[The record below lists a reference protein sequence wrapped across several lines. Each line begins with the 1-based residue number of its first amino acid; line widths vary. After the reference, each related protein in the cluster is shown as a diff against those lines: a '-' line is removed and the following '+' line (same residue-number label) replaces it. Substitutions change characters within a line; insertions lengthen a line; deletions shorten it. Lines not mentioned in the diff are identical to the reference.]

1 MTVAAHGGDIYQNQ
15 ITYDFSVNTNPLPL
29 PEILQKRMAE
39 AAVHSNRYP
48 QYDNVLLR
56 ERLAA
61 LYGFSTEEVV
71 CGNGASE
78 LFVAI
83 VHALRPKRVGIL
95 APSFSG
101 YAWAAQTVG
110 AEVCSIP
117 LQEENNFAMDM
128 AQMESLCRHLDGI
141 SLLFLANPANPA
153 GNKMEAS
160 LLETLLDV
168 CEKKQITVV
177 LDECFIAFTGTEGY
191 VSWIRK
197 YPHLIV
203 VRAYTKIYA
212 IPSLA
217 SVFCGNGNDISQCI
231 AIFIYGLLDIVN
243 RIVISCI
250 CNHFVCGIR
259 IILLLVEPRGIRKHC
274 LIRFFF
280 GLLVGFVNR
289 SLCNSIYRS

>member
-56 ERLAA
+56 ERLAV

-101 YAWAAQTVG
+101 RRNPDIALDQHRSDT
-110 AEVCSIP
+110 AERIHHLRAF
-117 LQEENNFAMDM
+117 LQIRRCQFHHK
-128 AQMESLCRHLDGI
+128 CRL
-141 SLLFLANPANPA
+141 
-153 GNKMEAS
+153 
-160 LLETLLDV
+160 
-168 CEKKQITVV
+168 
-177 LDECFIAFTGTEGY
+177 
-191 VSWIRK
+191 
-197 YPHLIV
+197 
-203 VRAYTKIYA
+203 
-212 IPSLA
+212 
-217 SVFCGNGNDISQCI
+217 
-231 AIFIYGLLDIVN
+231 
-243 RIVISCI
+243 
-250 CNHFVCGIR
+250 
-259 IILLLVEPRGIRKHC
+259 
-274 LIRFFF
+274 
-280 GLLVGFVNR
+280 
-289 SLCNSIYRS
+289 

>member
-117 LQEENNFAMDM
+117 LQEENNFAMDGTDGVIVQ
-128 AQMESLCRHLDGI
+128 ASGWNQLIIFGESSESGGKQNGSVSFGD
-141 SLLFLANPANPA
+141 
-153 GNKMEAS
+153 AS
-160 LLETLLDV
+160 
-168 CEKKQITVV
+168 
-177 LDECFIAFTGTEGY
+177 
-191 VSWIRK
+191 
-197 YPHLIV
+197 
-203 VRAYTKIYA
+203 
-212 IPSLA
+212 
-217 SVFCGNGNDISQCI
+217 
-231 AIFIYGLLDIVN
+231 
-243 RIVISCI
+243 
-250 CNHFVCGIR
+250 
-259 IILLLVEPRGIRKHC
+259 
-274 LIRFFF
+274 
-280 GLLVGFVNR
+280 
-289 SLCNSIYRS
+289 

>member
-61 LYGFSTEEVV
+61 FYGFSAEEVA

-101 YAWAAQTVG
+101 YAWQAAG
-110 AEVCSIP
+110 W
-117 LQEENNFAMDM
+117 N
-128 AQMESLCRHLDGI
+128 R
-141 SLLFLANPANPA
+141 
-153 GNKMEAS
+153 
-160 LLETLLDV
+160 
-168 CEKKQITVV
+168 
-177 LDECFIAFTGTEGY
+177 FI
-191 VSWIRK
+191 
-197 YPHLIV
+197 
-203 VRAYTKIYA
+203 
-212 IPSLA
+212 
-217 SVFCGNGNDISQCI
+217 
-231 AIFIYGLLDIVN
+231 IFG
-243 RIVISCI
+243 
-250 CNHFVCGIR
+250 
-259 IILLLVEPRGIRKHC
+259 EPRESGGEQNGSVS
-274 LIRFFF
+274 F
-280 GLLVGFVNR
+280 GDA
-289 SLCNSIYRS
+289 S

>member
-61 LYGFSTEEVV
+61 LYGFSAEEVA

-110 AEVCSIP
+110 AEICSIP
-117 LQEENNFAMDM
+117 LREENNFAMDM
-128 AQMESLCRHLDGI
+128 AQMESLCRQLDGI
-141 SLLFLANPANPA
+141 GLLFLANPANPV
-153 GNKMEAS
+153 GNKWKRLFWRRFLTCVKRDAS
-160 LLETLLDV
+160 LWCWTN
-168 CEKKQITVV
+168 
-177 LDECFIAFTGTEGY
+177 
-191 VSWIRK
+191 VSLHSRGRK
-197 YPHLIV
+197 DMFPG
-203 VRAYTKIYA
+203 
-212 IPSLA
+212 S
-217 SVFCGNGNDISQCI
+217 GN
-231 AIFIYGLLDIVN
+231 
-243 RIVISCI
+243 
-250 CNHFVCGIR
+250 IR
-259 IILLLVEPRGIRKHC
+259 I
-274 LIRFFF
+274 
-280 GLLVGFVNR
+280 
-289 SLCNSIYRS
+289 

>member
-1 MTVAAHGGDIYQNQ
+1 MGYK
-15 ITYDFSVNTNPLPL
+15 TYADYV
-29 PEILQKRMAE
+29 LQKRMAE

-117 LQEENNFAMDM
+117 LREENNFAIDM
-128 AQMESLCRHLDGI
+128 AQMESLKRLFWRRFLTCVKRNRLLWCWTNVSLHLWGRKDMLPG
-141 SLLFLANPANPA
+141 F
-153 GNKMEAS
+153 GN
-160 LLETLLDV
+160 
-168 CEKKQITVV
+168 
-177 LDECFIAFTGTEGY
+177 
-191 VSWIRK
+191 
-197 YPHLIV
+197 
-203 VRAYTKIYA
+203 
-212 IPSLA
+212 
-217 SVFCGNGNDISQCI
+217 
-231 AIFIYGLLDIVN
+231 
-243 RIVISCI
+243 
-250 CNHFVCGIR
+250 IR
-259 IILLLVEPRGIRKHC
+259 I
-274 LIRFFF
+274 
-280 GLLVGFVNR
+280 
-289 SLCNSIYRS
+289 

>member
-61 LYGFSTEEVV
+61 FYGFSAEEVA

-117 LQEENNFAMDM
+117 LREENNFAMDM
-128 AQMESLCRHLDGI
+128 APDGVI
-141 SLLFLANPANPA
+141 
-153 GNKMEAS
+153 
-160 LLETLLDV
+160 
-168 CEKKQITVV
+168 
-177 LDECFIAFTGTEGY
+177 
-191 VSWIRK
+191 
-197 YPHLIV
+197 
-203 VRAYTKIYA
+203 VRAAGWNRFI
-212 IPSLA
+212 
-217 SVFCGNGNDISQCI
+217 
-231 AIFIYGLLDIVN
+231 IFG
-243 RIVISCI
+243 
-250 CNHFVCGIR
+250 
-259 IILLLVEPRGIRKHC
+259 EPRESGGKQNGSVS
-274 LIRFFF
+274 F
-280 GLLVGFVNR
+280 GDA
-289 SLCNSIYRS
+289 S

>member
-61 LYGFSTEEVV
+61 LYGFSAEEVA

-110 AEVCSIP
+110 AEICSIP
-117 LQEENNFAMDM
+117 LREENNFAMDM
-128 AQMESLCRHLDGI
+128 AQLESRESGGEQNGSVSFGD
-141 SLLFLANPANPA
+141 
-153 GNKMEAS
+153 AS
-160 LLETLLDV
+160 
-168 CEKKQITVV
+168 
-177 LDECFIAFTGTEGY
+177 
-191 VSWIRK
+191 
-197 YPHLIV
+197 
-203 VRAYTKIYA
+203 
-212 IPSLA
+212 
-217 SVFCGNGNDISQCI
+217 
-231 AIFIYGLLDIVN
+231 
-243 RIVISCI
+243 
-250 CNHFVCGIR
+250 
-259 IILLLVEPRGIRKHC
+259 
-274 LIRFFF
+274 
-280 GLLVGFVNR
+280 
-289 SLCNSIYRS
+289 

>member
-95 APSFSG
+95 APSFRDMPG
-101 YAWAAQTVG
+101 RLRQWEPRYAVFRCGKKIILPWIWHRWSHCAG
-110 AEVCSIP
+110 IW
-117 LQEENNFAMDM
+117 
-128 AQMESLCRHLDGI
+128 MESAYYFWRI
-141 SLLFLANPANPA
+141 QRIRRETKWKRLFWRRFL
-153 GNKMEAS
+153 
-160 LLETLLDV
+160 T

-212 IPSLA
+212 IPGIRLGYLLA
-217 SVFCGNGNDISQCI
+217 QKDICEKNCAS
-231 AIFIYGLLDIVN
+231 AAGVE
-243 RIVISCI
+243 CI
-250 CNHFVCGIR
+250 CGCAADRHGYS
-259 IILLLVEPRGIRKHC
+259 E
-274 LIRFFF
+274 
-280 GLLVGFVNR
+280 
-289 SLCNSIYRS
+289 

>member
-61 LYGFSTEEVV
+61 FYGFSAEEVA

-117 LQEENNFAMDM
+117 L
-128 AQMESLCRHLDGI
+128 R
-141 SLLFLANPANPA
+141 
-153 GNKMEAS
+153 
-160 LLETLLDV
+160 
-168 CEKKQITVV
+168 
-177 LDECFIAFTGTEGY
+177 
-191 VSWIRK
+191 
-197 YPHLIV
+197 
-203 VRAYTKIYA
+203 
-212 IPSLA
+212 
-217 SVFCGNGNDISQCI
+217 
-231 AIFIYGLLDIVN
+231 
-243 RIVISCI
+243 
-250 CNHFVCGIR
+250 
-259 IILLLVEPRGIRKHC
+259 
-274 LIRFFF
+274 
-280 GLLVGFVNR
+280 
-289 SLCNSIYRS
+289 

>member
-110 AEVCSIP
+110 AEICSIP
-117 LQEENNFAMDM
+117 LREENNFVMDM
-128 AQMESLCRHLDGI
+128 AQMESLCRQLDGN
-141 SLLFLANPANPA
+141 SLLFLANPARSEESCRERVYEN
-153 GNKMEAS
+153 
-160 LLETLLDV
+160 LEV
-168 CEKKQITVV
+168 
-177 LDECFIAFTGTEGY
+177 
-191 VSWIRK
+191 
-197 YPHLIV
+197 
-203 VRAYTKIYA
+203 
-212 IPSLA
+212 
-217 SVFCGNGNDISQCI
+217 
-231 AIFIYGLLDIVN
+231 
-243 RIVISCI
+243 
-250 CNHFVCGIR
+250 
-259 IILLLVEPRGIRKHC
+259 
-274 LIRFFF
+274 
-280 GLLVGFVNR
+280 
-289 SLCNSIYRS
+289 